1 MTTSIELLAE
11 LTSTDLVVIKDGV
24 DITADSLSEL
34 IKLYQD
40 DELAK
45 NLVSAYYA
53 KTDLSNRL
61 ALIIETKIAEDYA
74 SHKTPF

>member
-1 MTTSIELLAE
+1 MPTSAELLAE
-11 LTSTDLVVIKDGV
+11 LTSTDLTVIKDGV

-45 NLVSAYYA
+45 SLVSAYYA

-61 ALIIETKIAEDYA
+61 AVIIEAKIAEDRA